1 MNKITES
8 EEDLISNYFSSNLPI
23 LLSSPHSG
31 RVYPDEFL
39 KLTDLKV
46 DALRVNEDMFV
57 DELFNCSSDL
67 NLEMLKTE
75 TPRIVID
82 LNRNR
87 YDIDK
92 SMLEINDQE
101 YTELNSSKYSKS
113 GFGLISKMTS
123 NGEYIYSKPL
133 KISEINERV
142 NKYYTTWHNKLDCL
156 TNYMKNSFTN
166 SVLLDCH
173 SMPSSTLTNSLHQN
187 LDIILGDNSGK
198 SSDQETTNFFAKKL
212 EEQGFKVK
220 VNYIFSGGYITCKY
234 GDPNSG
240 LNAIQIEVN
249 KAIYMNEKKF
259 TMNEN
264 FIDVKTKLVSAINE
278 LLHFIKNNNNLS
290 KAAE

>member
-1 MNKITES
+1 M
-8 EEDLISNYFSSNLPI
+8 
-23 LLSSPHSG
+23 
-31 RVYPDEFL
+31 
-39 KLTDLKV
+39 
-46 DALRVNEDMFV
+46 
-57 DELFNCSSDL
+57 
-67 NLEMLKTE
+67 
-75 TPRIVID
+75 
-82 LNRNR
+82 
-87 YDIDK
+87 
-92 SMLEINDQE
+92 
-101 YTELNSSKYSKS
+101 
-113 GFGLISKMTS
+113 
-123 NGEYIYSKPL
+123 
-133 KISEINERV
+133 
-142 NKYYTTWHNKLDCL
+142 
-156 TNYMKNSFTN
+156 
-166 SVLLDCH
+166 
-173 SMPSSTLTNSLHQN
+173 TNSLHQN